1 METFSFQT
9 ASPESQGIS
18 SVAVSDFVRRLSEL
32 DYIHSFMLLRHDRLV
47 AQTWWKP
54 FKPEY
59 KHELF
64 SASKSFTSVA
74 IGIAQSEGYFK
85 LDDKLVSFFPE
96 KMTEKVSERMR
107 QVTLRNLL
115 TMASGH
121 ESCPLL
127 RLHPQ
132 KDWVQGFLE
141 SELVYDPGTRFVYN
155 SAATY
160 MLAAVLRKTTGQNVI
175 DFLQERLFLPLGIRA
190 EKWDSCP
197 MGTNIGG
204 WGFWLKTEDLL
215 RFGRLLLNN
224 GNWNGKQLIPA
235 DYVKEAT
242 RFQIDNS
249 TNEQPDWK
257 LGYGYQFWR
266 TSFNAF
272 RGDGA
277 CGQYIVVMPEK
288 DLVLAVTS
296 GVSNMQNILTAFWE
310 TVYASLQETP
320 LAENKTAETELN
332 MLLASRKHPAFLS
345 GLVQVPE
352 NRTFKMDEN
361 SIGLDTLG
369 FSFTD
374 EDCTLVFNWQDGKE
388 EKLTARY
395 GHHTLNELQLKE
407 NEVRILAASAAW
419 KSAEELQLQVFAVE
433 TPFRDIYCI
442 RFDGDA
448 VTLERTAKI
457 EFLHD
462 RWPILQGKVLPEV
475 K

>member
-1 METFSFQT
+1 
-9 ASPESQGIS
+9 
-18 SVAVSDFVRRLSEL
+18 
-32 DYIHSFMLLRHDRLV
+32 MLLRHDRLV

-257 LGYGYQFWR
+257 LGYG
-266 TSFNAF
+266 
-272 RGDGA
+272 
-277 CGQYIVVMPEK
+277 
-288 DLVLAVTS
+288 
-296 GVSNMQNILTAFWE
+296 
-310 TVYASLQETP
+310 
-320 LAENKTAETELN
+320 
-332 MLLASRKHPAFLS
+332 
-345 GLVQVPE
+345 
-352 NRTFKMDEN
+352 
-361 SIGLDTLG
+361 
-369 FSFTD
+369 
-374 EDCTLVFNWQDGKE
+374 
-388 EKLTARY
+388 
-395 GHHTLNELQLKE
+395 
-407 NEVRILAASAAW
+407 
-419 KSAEELQLQVFAVE
+419 
-433 TPFRDIYCI
+433 
-442 RFDGDA
+442 
-448 VTLERTAKI
+448 
-457 EFLHD
+457 
-462 RWPILQGKVLPEV
+462 
-475 K
+475 

>member
-1 METFSFQT
+1 
-9 ASPESQGIS
+9 
-18 SVAVSDFVRRLSEL
+18 
-32 DYIHSFMLLRHDRLV
+32 
-47 AQTWWKP
+47 
-54 FKPEY
+54 
-59 KHELF
+59 
-64 SASKSFTSVA
+64 
-74 IGIAQSEGYFK
+74 
-85 LDDKLVSFFPE
+85 
-96 KMTEKVSERMR
+96 MR

-272 RGDGA
+272 RGWSLRTIYRGHAGKGLGA
-277 CGQYIVVMPEK
+277 GGHFRSIQHAEYSHCFLGNGLCLFAGNAAGGK
-288 DLVLAVTS
+288 
-296 GVSNMQNILTAFWE
+296 QN
-310 TVYASLQETP
+310 
-320 LAENKTAETELN
+320 
-332 MLLASRKHPAFLS
+332 R
-345 GLVQVPE
+345 
-352 NRTFKMDEN
+352 
-361 SIGLDTLG
+361 
-369 FSFTD
+369 
-374 EDCTLVFNWQDGKE
+374 
-388 EKLTARY
+388 
-395 GHHTLNELQLKE
+395 
-407 NEVRILAASAAW
+407 
-419 KSAEELQLQVFAVE
+419 
-433 TPFRDIYCI
+433 
-442 RFDGDA
+442 
-448 VTLERTAKI
+448 
-457 EFLHD
+457 
-462 RWPILQGKVLPEV
+462 
-475 K
+475 